1 MSIKISLGLPVFNEV
16 KFLDLTLKS
25 ILAQT
30 YEEFELI
37 VVDNASFDGSYEL
50 LEDIAKNDKRI
61 KLFRNEKNLG
71 ESKNFNLTFKY
82 SSGDYFMWIGA
93 HDIYENDYLYLLVE
107 KLHKENFSHDLIFS
121 NISNIDHEGM
131 IIQKKKEVGF
141 EFNNLNV
148 ITRMIK
154 LPWVLKGSGDM
165 VMGLFSRKA
174 LQRTSVFSE
183 NVLWPDNLLI
193 QQIASMGN
201 IARVEQVLRAR
212 RYFREEKFDNWDKK
226 YIHLV
231 NRYRSSRG
239 ERKIGII
246 LRLPIFSMFL
256 LIIYRI
262 GIVNMLRNPLML
274 FLSLYIAT
282 IYLWKHRVP
291 LWIDFRMLFSLTK
304 Y

>member
-1 MSIKISLGLPVFNEV
+1 
-16 KFLDLTLKS
+16 
-25 ILAQT
+25 
-30 YEEFELI
+30 
-37 VVDNASFDGSYEL
+37 
-50 LEDIAKNDKRI
+50 
-61 KLFRNEKNLG
+61 
-71 ESKNFNLTFKY
+71 
-82 SSGDYFMWIGA
+82 MWIGA
-93 HDIYENDYLYLLVE
+93 HDIYENDYLSLLIE

-131 IIQKKKEVGF
+131 IIQKKKVVGF
-141 EFNNLNV
+141 EFNNSNL

-174 LQRTSVFSE
+174 LERTSIFSE

-212 RYFREEKFDNWDKK
+212 RYFRDEKFDNWNKK
-226 YIHLV
+226 YINLV
-231 NRYRSSRG
+231 NRYKSSRG
-239 ERKIGII
+239 ERKIGIM

-274 FLSLYIAT
+274 LLSLYIAT

-291 LWIDFRMLFSLTK
+291 LWIDLRMLFSST
-304 Y
+304 

>member
-50 LEDIAKNDKRI
+50 LQDIAKNDKRI

-71 ESKNFNLTFKY
+71 ESKNFNLTFEY

-93 HDIYENDYLYLLVE
+93 HDIYENDYLSLLIE

-121 NISNIDHEGM
+121 NISNIDEKGM
-131 IIQKKKEVGF
+131 VIQKKKEVGF
-141 EFNNLNV
+141 EFHNSNF
-148 ITRMIK
+148 ITRIIK
-154 LPWVLKGSGDM
+154 LPWVFEGSGDM

-174 LQRTSVFSE
+174 LERTSIFSE

-193 QQIASMGN
+193 HQIASMGN

-212 RYFREEKFDNWDKK
+212 RYFRDEKFDNWNKK
-226 YIHLV
+226 YINLV

-239 ERKIGII
+239 EKKIGIMLRFPI
-246 LRLPIFSMFL
+246 LSMFL

-262 GIVNMLRNPLML
+262 GIVKMLRNPLML
-274 FLSLYIAT
+274 FLSLYIAI

-291 LWIDFRMLFSLTK
+291 LWIDLKMLFSST
-304 Y
+304 

>member
-16 KFLDLTLKS
+16 KFLDLTLQS

-37 VVDNASFDGSYEL
+37 IVDNASTDGSFEL
-50 LEDIAKNDKRI
+50 LQKIAKKDTRV

-71 ESKNFNLTFKY
+71 GNKNFNLTFKY
-82 SSGDYFMWIGA
+82 SSGNYFMWIGA
-93 HDIYENDYLYLLVE
+93 HDIYENDYLALLIQ
-107 KLHKENFSHDLIFS
+107 KLKEGNFSYDLVFS
-121 NISNIDHEGM
+121 NVSNIDSEGK

-141 EFNNLNV
+141 EFNNSNL

-154 LPWVLKGSGDM
+154 LPWVIKGSGDM

-174 LQRTSVFSE
+174 LERTSIFSE

-193 QQIASMGN
+193 HQISSMGN
-201 IARVEQVLRAR
+201 IGRVEQVLRAR
-212 RYFREEKFDNWDKK
+212 RYFREEKFNNWNKK
-226 YIHLV
+226 YLHLV
-231 NRYRSSRG
+231 NRYKSSRG
-239 ERKIGII
+239 ERKIGIM

-274 FLSLYIAT
+274 FFSLYIAT

-291 LWIDFRMLFSLTK
+291 LWIDLSMLFSSTQS
-304 Y
+304 